1 MQINDII
8 KKCIEIPGISIH
20 HTSQNA
26 TLILNT
32 DEGKGSM
39 TFFPLFPGLTLA
51 YIFINAPT
59 WPAPDL
65 YAVNE
70 ETSSNIKPPL
80 LLNYCISGRCEMV
93 LNSKNFVYVKE
104 KELSLSEC
112 FAQSKYV
119 YPLHIYNGIEF
130 FVDIQT
136 IRSQASWILDELYI
150 DFKKIAEIYCPDEST
165 YIETALPEI
174 EEILLKLW
182 ELFPQPSFSKN
193 LHSSKFS
200 HETSL
205 TGFLQTEDLR
215 TEFLQTKNLQV
226 KTGQTRNSQTKTL
239 QTEVFQTQNLQ
250 TDILQNDTQFSEVPE
265 IIFSQMKLYTLTLF
279 SLLLTQKPASSP
291 KPRTFF
297 TEMQVRIAKEVE
309 KIITA
314 DLSKHYP
321 AHQLASKFSISETS
335 LKNYFR
341 GVFGQNISFYLRE
354 VRMKKAA
361 ELLGNTNLPVS
372 KIAEQ
377 VGYMNQS
384 KFAAVFKKQM
394 EMAPLEYRRFVN
406 SDLPQARGTLPK
418 REDSL
423 YL

>member
-20 HTSQNA
+20 HTNQNA

-39 TFFPLFPGLTLA
+39 TLFPLFPGLTLA

-65 YAVNE
+65 YDVNT
-70 ETSSNIKPPL
+70 ETNTEIKPPL

-104 KELSLSEC
+104 QELSLSEC
-112 FAQSKYV
+112 FAQSQYV

-136 IRSQASWILDELYI
+136 IYSQASWIFDELHI
-150 DFKKIAEIYCPDEST
+150 DFKKIATIYCPGEST

-174 EEILLKLW
+174 EAILLKLW

-193 LHSSKFS
+193 LQA
-200 HETSL
+200 T
-205 TGFLQTEDLR
+205 
-215 TEFLQTKNLQV
+215 
-226 KTGQTRNSQTKTL
+226 TGQAKDFQTKTL
-239 QTEVFQTQNLQ
+239 QTEVFQTKNLQ
-250 TDILQNDTQFSEVPE
+250 TDVLQNDTQFSEVPE

-297 TEMQVRIAKEVE
+297 TEIQVHIAKEVE

-314 DLSKHYP
+314 DLSEHYP
-321 AHQLASKFSISETS
+321 AHQLAAKFSISETS

-341 GVFGQNISFYLRE
+341 GVFGQNISVYLRQ

-361 ELLGNTNLPVS
+361 ELLKSTNLPVS

-394 EMAPLEYRRFVN
+394 EMTPLEYRRFEN
-406 SDLPQARGTLPK
+406 SDLSR
-418 REDSL
+418 
-423 YL
+423 